1 MTRAEAISCLEQ
13 GRDLYRRRI
22 AVRSSLWLVVLATL
36 AWAIWLR
43 GDKLL
48 AIVSSVLALTQFM
61 VLILPKEDTDRLL
74 KLVDLSGPP
83 VVWIYSMEWAIRPFG
98 VHLFRRCYLK
108 MHFED
113 GHTEDLRI
121 PPLDLNGWMRC
132 LNVLFPQASFGYTE
146 EREREF
152 RKQTD
157 QKL

>member
-1 MTRAEAISCLEQ
+1 MTRGEAIRCLEE
-13 GRDLYRRRI
+13 GRDSYRRRI
-22 AVRSSLWLVVLATL
+22 AVRSALWLSVLAIL

-48 AIVSSVLALTQFM
+48 GIVSAALALTQFM
-61 VLILPKEDTDRLL
+61 VLILPKDDTDRLL
-74 KLVDLSGPP
+74 KLLDLSGPP
-83 VVWIYSMEWAIRPFG
+83 VVWIYPMEWTIRPFG

-108 MHFED
+108 IHFED
-113 GHTEDLRI
+113 GHAEDLRI
-121 PPLDLNGWMRC
+121 PPLDLYGWMRC

-152 RKQTD
+152 RQHSD